1 MIGIVI
7 TIGTGEN
14 YDAKFHKLP
23 FWSAAHS
30 KKLLLNLHAKVFN
43 YRVRQNLVRQP
54 RCLIAGRFLSHAVAY
69 RNLEIFSLTNVAD
82 ALKSEQLDR
91 MFNGLALRI
100 QNAGL

>member
-7 TIGTGEN
+7 TIGSGEN

-23 FWSAAHS
+23 FWSGAHS

-54 RCLIAGRFLSHAVAY
+54 RCPIAGPSLSGAVGY
-69 RNLEIFSLTNVAD
+69 RKLEIFSLTNVAD

-91 MFNGLALRI
+91 MFDGLSLRN